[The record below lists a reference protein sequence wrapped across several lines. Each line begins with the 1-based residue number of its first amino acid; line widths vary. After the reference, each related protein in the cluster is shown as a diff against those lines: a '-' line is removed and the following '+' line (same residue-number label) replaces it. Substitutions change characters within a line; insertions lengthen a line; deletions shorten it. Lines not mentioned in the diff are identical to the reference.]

1 MAKTRAQW
9 QRPAAKG
16 KHQRSGQRRNT
27 RRYPPSGQ
35 EWGQKNWTGTG
46 QGVIQPYGMYLFEAT
61 ITAPPSS
68 GAIRANNANL
78 GVATHLYASETYQ
91 PGSVGDPVTTLIAGD
106 PLRIY
111 NVNDTS
117 QWIDYAITAVTD
129 AGAYRDLTVTYV
141 AVHGQWTPVG
151 MLVGISERATTSPFG
166 PYDPGEHT
174 VDEVKEHVNGLPL
187 DDERDNAIQAIL
199 DLERAN
205 KNRSSLVSWLD
216 QQTGVE

>member
-27 RRYPPSGQ
+27 RRYPPTGQ

-46 QGVIQPYGMYLFEAT
+46 QGVTQPYGMYYFDGT
-61 ITAPPSS
+61 ITPPPLS
-68 GAIRANNANL
+68 GELRANNNNL
-78 GVATHLYASETYQ
+78 GAATHIYASETYRA
-91 PGSVGDPVTTLIAGD
+91 GSVGDPVATLIAGD

-111 NVNDTS
+111 NANDTS

-129 AGAYRDLTVTYV
+129 AGTYRDLTVTYV
-141 AVHGQWTPVG
+141 AVHGQWQPIGLV
-151 MLVGISERATTSPFG
+151 VGIMERAATSPYM
-166 PYDPGEHT
+166 PYDPTEHT
-174 VDEVKEHVNGLPL
+174 IDEVKEHVNGLPL
-187 DDERDNAIQAIL
+187 DDERDNIIQAIL

-216 QQTGVE
+216 QQAGVE